1 MEFISERERTSPK
14 AKDSKMALFDEIV
27 LSKRNRG
34 RTSIFSGRSTTDFLS
49 DTSNHLWRTASA
61 TFFAPSSRSQNNLS
75 SDYSR
80 VAQRGESSHTM
91 TYHDNLLP
99 NHDPHTNQPTT
110 APAKLDTSLMKE
122 PRMIHG
128 APRVSKTANTARRK
142 PLPKLMNGL
151 AISPPS

>member
-1 MEFISERERTSPK
+1 VPHSSPQ
-14 AKDSKMALFDEIV
+14 AAVANQTYPVITAELFKKV
-27 LSKRNRG
+27 
-34 RTSIFSGRSTTDFLS
+34 
-49 DTSNHLWRTASA
+49 
-61 TFFAPSSRSQNNLS
+61 S
-75 SDYSR
+75 SDPYPTLLAGPPS
-80 VAQRGESSHTM
+80 
-91 TYHDNLLP
+91 NLTC
-99 NHDPHTNQPTT
+99 HIT

>member
-1 MEFISERERTSPK
+1 MT
-14 AKDSKMALFDEIV
+14 LFDEIV

-49 DTSNHLWRTASA
+49 DTSNHLWRTANA
-61 TFFAPSSRSQNNLS
+61 TFFAPNSRSQQNLS
-75 SDYSR
+75 ADYGR
-80 VAQRGESSHTM
+80 LPTRGTLESSNAQSNPPT
-91 TYHDNLLP
+91 DNF
-99 NHDPHTNQPTT
+99 TV
-110 APAKLDTSLMKE
+110 APAHLDTSLMTE

>member
-1 MEFISERERTSPK
+1 
-14 AKDSKMALFDEIV
+14 MALFDEIV

-34 RTSIFSGRSTTDFLS
+34 RSSIFSGRSTTDFLS

-61 TFFAPSSRSQNNLS
+61 TFFAPSSRSQPNLS
-75 SDYSR
+75 GDYSR
-80 VAQRGESSHTM
+80 VAQRGKFLDLIPRFWRISHLTC
-91 TYHDNLLP
+91 HI
-99 NHDPHTNQPTT
+99 T